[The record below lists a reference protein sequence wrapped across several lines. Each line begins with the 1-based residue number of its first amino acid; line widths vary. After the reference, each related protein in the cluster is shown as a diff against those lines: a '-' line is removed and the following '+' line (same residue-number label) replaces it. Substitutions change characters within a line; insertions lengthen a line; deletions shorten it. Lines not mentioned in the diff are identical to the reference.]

1 MIAGI
6 ELGLLYAVMAL
17 GVYLTFRVLD
27 FPDLTVDQSFT
38 TGAATT
44 AMIILGGGSPWLATA
59 AGFVTGALAG
69 LITGLLHTKA
79 HINGL
84 LAGILTMTALYS
96 VNLRVMDGRANLSLL
111 REDTIFTPLAEL
123 GVQGTW
129 IGIAL
134 FLLGVAVVKVLLDW
148 FLYTDAGLAV
158 QATGDNPDMIRSLGV
173 NTDHQKILGLCL
185 SNGLVG
191 LAGSFVAQY
200 QGFADIGMG
209 IGLIVVGLAS
219 VILGQGLFGSRTV
232 VVATLAVVLGS
243 VVYRLVITVA
253 LQAGLN
259 PSDMK
264 LISAVLVVLALVVP
278 QLQFFRRRRERQ
290 MASEAARLVD
300 DLTDTPATT
309 KAGA

>member
-59 AGFVTGALAG
+59 AGFGTGALAG

-111 REDTIFTPLAEL
+111 REDTIFTPFAEAGL
-123 GVQGTW
+123 QGTW
-129 IGIAL
+129 AGIAL
-134 FLLGVAVVKVLLDW
+134 LVAGAAAVKVLLDW
-148 FLYTDAGLAV
+148 FLYTDAGLAM
-158 QATGDNPDMIRSLGV
+158 QATGDNPEMIRSFGV
-173 NTDHQKILGLCL
+173 NTDHQKMLGLCL

-191 LAGSFVAQY
+191 LAGALVAQY
-200 QGFADIGMG
+200 QGFTDIGMG

-232 VVATLAVVLGS
+232 VLATLAVVLGS

-278 QLQFFRRRRERQ
+278 QLQFFRRRRERRT
-290 MASEAARLVD
+290 ASEAARLVD
-300 DLTDTPATT
+300 DLTDTPTTT